1 MTATAERYARATR
14 SSHLRMTEEPGDAD
28 TLVAAGLAHESLGV
42 SLLRLRAQ
50 YDATSRTPANN
61 TLTEHLLILMQLPG
75 LAATSEQLCDYAIRQ
90 AERRNIIELPQDMR
104 RIVGLVLDAFLDPMC
119 HPCGGRGF
127 TGEFGSPMLR
137 CAVCRESGK
146 RRIAWGDVAHMADF
160 GMWLLDDMG
169 HRMDLAEH
177 QIRRKLRDSD

>member
-28 TLVAAGLAHESLGV
+28 TLVAAGLARESLGV

-61 TLTEHLLILMQLPG
+61 SLTEHLLVLMQLSG
-75 LAATSEQLCDYAIRQ
+75 LAATSDMLFEYATRQ
-90 AERRNIIELPQDMR
+90 VARRNIIGSVRDMR
-104 RIVGLVLDAFLDPMC
+104 QMIAKVLDAFLDPMC

-160 GMWLLDDMG
+160 GMWLLDDMSN
-169 HRMDLAEH
+169 RMNLAEH

>member
-28 TLVAAGLAHESLGV
+28 TLAAAGLARESLGV

-61 TLTEHLLILMQLPG
+61 SLTEHLLVLMQLSG
-75 LAATSEQLCDYAIRQ
+75 LAATGDMLFEYATRQ
-90 AERRNIIELPQDMR
+90 GARRNVVGSAQDMR
-104 RIVGLVLDAFLDPMC
+104 RMVAKVLDLFLDPLC

-127 TGEFGSPMLR
+127 TGDFGSPKFR
-137 CAVCRESGK
+137 CSACRESGK
-146 RRIAWGDVAHMADF
+146 RRIDWKEVIHMADF
-160 GMWLLDDMG
+160 GMWLLDDMTN
-169 HRMDLAEH
+169 RMNLAEH
-177 QIRRKLRDSD
+177 QIRRRLRDSD